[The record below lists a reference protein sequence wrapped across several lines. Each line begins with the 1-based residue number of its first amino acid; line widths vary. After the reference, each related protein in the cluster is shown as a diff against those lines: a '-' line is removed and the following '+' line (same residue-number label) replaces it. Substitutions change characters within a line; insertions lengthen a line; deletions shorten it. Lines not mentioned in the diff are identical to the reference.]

1 MTNLNEVT
9 NLNLCQES
17 TKNISAENIP
27 LEKPKLESKLL
38 GWFKN
43 LTQTLNRN
51 KIKSEERDEVPVID
65 IRFKRVFGNSKWEK
79 LLAIHHGI
87 AVTETELNKT
97 PESIS
102 DEMVEIERTI
112 LHDIGYNSSVY
123 KSEEINPSNC
133 SKNISSNNIENYR
146 KNLDA
151 CRYLEIEARKCFLR
165 NRYSINPDK
174 AIMKCHK
181 YQVEYIECLWD
192 QEKVIRGISSIEV
205 PFSKKRRPFIS
216 APNPNSLGL

>member
-1 MTNLNEVT
+1 MTNLNEAID
-9 NLNLCQES
+9 LNSYQEN
-17 TKNISAENIP
+17 TQNISTENIP

-38 GWFKN
+38 SWFKN
-43 LTQTLNRN
+43 LTQTLNKN
-51 KIKSEERDEVPVID
+51 EIKSKEKDEIPVID
-65 IRFKRVFGNSKWEK
+65 IRFKRVLGNSKWEK
-79 LLAIHHGI
+79 LLAIHHGV
-87 AVTETELNKT
+87 AVADIELNKT

-102 DEMVEIERTI
+102 DEMVEIERTV
-112 LHDIGYNSSVY
+112 LRDIGYNSSVY
-123 KSEEINPSNC
+123 KSEEINLPNC
-133 SKNISSNNIENYR
+133 SKEVSSNNIEDYC

-151 CRYLEIEARKCFLR
+151 CRYLEIEARKCFLKHR
-165 NRYSINPDK
+165 HSINPDK